1 MYAHGCSDD
10 TDLLAGELGA
20 DEIDEDD
27 LLGDD
32 NSLLPEERR
41 KSTCASPAHD
51 ARDDE
56 QIPDEVLDFDED
68 PVMTRADDDQSVDLS
83 DADSDN
89 LLRAQPPSS
98 DSDGAVFFLYIYYD
112 CADSNASPSNGRA
125 RRRSINST
133 DGNAQKPVAVAR
145 SAATRGA
152 PRGRGGRGGGPS
164 ELCSRTFCT
173 RTQFTYRPVPTTLAV

>member
-1 MYAHGCSDD
+1 MYAHGYSDD
-10 TDLLAGELGA
+10 TDLLAGELVT
-20 DEIDEDD
+20 DDIDEDD

-32 NSLLPEERR
+32 TSLLSERR
-41 KSTCASPAHD
+41 PKSTCASPAH
-51 ARDDE
+51 AGRDDE

-68 PVMTRADDDQSVDLS
+68 PAMTRADDDHSVDLS

-98 DSDGAVFFLYIYYD
+98 DSDGEVFFSDIYYD
-112 CADSNASPSNGRA
+112 CADSNASPSNGHA

-133 DGNAQKPVAVAR
+133 DGNAKKSADVAR
-145 SAATRGA
+145 SVATRGA

-164 ELCSRTFCT
+164 ELYTRRFRTCT
-173 RTQFTYRPVPTTLAV
+173 